1 MSCSAFFGWK
11 MFKLGEDR
19 RQTGIPI
26 FKAKEIFEKLSEK
39 RIPFL
44 VIKHVK
50 DQQTGKK
57 HYYIAECSS
66 DSPKPE
72 GFKLANNLCW
82 KNRIMVLHPNAWTRW
97 SEDEERMLMKMW
109 SEGKTLAEIS
119 RALGR
124 TVVSI
129 RAKLKSLGLLED

>member
-72 GFKLANNLCW
+72 GFKLANNLRW

-97 SEDEERMLMKMW
+97 SEDEERILMKMW